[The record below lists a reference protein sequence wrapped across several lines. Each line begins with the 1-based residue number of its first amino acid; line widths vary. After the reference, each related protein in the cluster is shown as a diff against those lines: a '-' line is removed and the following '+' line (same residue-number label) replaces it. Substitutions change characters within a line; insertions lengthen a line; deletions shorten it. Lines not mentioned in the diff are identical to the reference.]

1 MQGIWSRTVPAGPAS
16 HCVSCLSTAAE
27 GVASRSTSAAS
38 RRRLRLGNS
47 VTAFY
52 TSIFAAA
59 AWVDART
66 KVKRRLEWEEKIAAV
81 KEEVNE
87 LVNEEQRLLEALAS
101 RASRASTRTVNPFSR
116 ALQARSYSS
125 QSKPRNRNIQAT
137 RKLPPRYVGTAD
149 KELSKFNEQM
159 ESAVISELDQQISD
173 RVSDDTDTFD
183 MALDGERIPAWLETS
198 LVRGKAIRRLAL
210 KQLAIRLLL
219 RPAIAHSYAGVL
231 QNYSGSDSLP
241 KLDVASLLQE
251 LDSTRRRLNQL
262 KSDPNHPIDDLIGD
276 IAVVR
281 LKDAVHESIQV
292 GKTIRH
298 DTGLYSNNQMPL
310 EELLLRLSSNLLQIK
325 DPDQTNAYKLMILAF
340 TKTRQN
346 DLAELVIKTI
356 LPYKFPLNASL
367 ISTILNYFRKSK
379 DLKGFDLFL
388 QMLRGGGYPIDMGN
402 LAFYKEIEINGL
414 KITVPPT
421 PSANVVVY
429 AVLIKACLRFDQPE
443 RADAY
448 LSAARA
454 NGCLDD
460 FAILMAYLEFY
471 TIRRDWEKGLQLLQR
486 CLAFIVS
493 SSAHDLD
500 KVGRL
505 VVMMVHLSDECE
517 KLDVSDVIIE
527 AAINSGFDW
536 RIAEEQADIVSNID
550 PDLHRW
556 QTAARLL
563 TSGKIESMGRDIC
576 YAFVRSVKEHL
587 DSLPESK
594 EESSASR
601 LHKHAGLY
609 SKQLLSSIM
618 SGISV
623 QSKTEDRGHTAQ
635 SGHLQPSQAGEF
647 EGNGSSATSESTVT
661 SKNQDLEALKHEVAQ
676 LRRIV
681 FHLSRATAAQNIP
694 EPTGNDA
701 ISLKKRLVST
711 VSTQDAPQQPHT
723 LNISAFSASS

>member
-1 MQGIWSRTVPAGPAS
+1 MQGIWSRSVPAGPTS

-38 RRRLRLGNS
+38 RRRLRFGNS

-59 AWVDART
+59 AWIDART

-101 RASRASTRTVNPFSR
+101 RASKASKRTVNPFGR
-116 ALQARSYSS
+116 TLQTRSYSS
-125 QSKPRNRNIQAT
+125 QSKPRNRESKPS
-137 RKLPPRYVGTAD
+137 RKGSPRYIAAAD
-149 KELSKFNEQM
+149 KELVKFNAHM
-159 ESAVISELDQQISD
+159 ESAVISELDQQIRD
-173 RVSDDTDTFD
+173 RLSEDTDTFD
-183 MALDGERIPAWLETS
+183 MALDGQRIPPWLETS
-198 LVRGKAIRRLAL
+198 LIRGKAIRKLAL

-219 RPAIAHSYAGVL
+219 RPAIAHSYGGVL
-231 QNYSGSDSLP
+231 QNYNSSDSSP

-251 LDSTRRRLNQL
+251 LDSTRRRINRL
-262 KSDPNHPIDDLIGD
+262 KTDPDHPIDDLTDD

-281 LKDAVHESIQV
+281 LKDMVHESIDV
-292 GKTIRH
+292 WRTIRH
-298 DTGLYSNNQMPL
+298 DTALYSNNQMPL
-310 EELLLRLSSNLLQIK
+310 EELLLRLSHNLLQIK
-325 DPDQTNAYKLMILAF
+325 DPDQTSIYKLMILTF

-367 ISTILNYFRKSK
+367 ITTILNYFRKSK

-414 KITVPPT
+414 KITVPPS

-454 NGCLDD
+454 SGCLDD

-493 SSAHDLD
+493 SSAHQLD
-500 KVGRL
+500 RVGRL
-505 VVMMVHLSDECE
+505 VVMMVHLSDTCD

-527 AAINSGFDW
+527 AAVNSGFDW
-536 RIAEEQADIVSNID
+536 RIAKEQADIIFNID

-556 QTAARLL
+556 QTAAQLL
-563 TSGKIESMGRDIC
+563 IPGKKETAARDIC
-576 YAFVRSVKEHL
+576 YTFVKNVKEYL
-587 DSLPESK
+587 DSLPEAM

-618 SGISV
+618 SGISI
-623 QSKTEDRGHTAQ
+623 QSSAGDRSHTAQ
-635 SGHLQPSQAGEF
+635 SDHAQPLQINESD
-647 EGNGSSATSESTVT
+647 GNLPPTTTESTAA
-661 SKNQDLEALKHEVAQ
+661 SRNQDIDALKHEVAQ

-681 FHLSRATAAQNIP
+681 FHLSRATAAQNLP
-694 EPTGNDA
+694 PPSTNDA
-701 ISLKKRLVST
+701 TDLKKRLIST
-711 VSTQDAPQQPHT
+711 ISTPGAPQQ
-723 LNISAFSASS
+723 AFSASG